1 MRYPKPVVPTLIT
14 VALAM
19 WPISAGYAQS
29 SEQIFTAKDLK
40 AACQDTTSKICSAYI
55 IGYEQGF
62 YYSSVSSQAG
72 YTPCVK
78 SGVTEPVA
86 RLITTKF
93 MDEHP
98 ETMGQGAAS
107 VVAEALVSAFP
118 CDRTH

>member
-1 MRYPKPVVPTLIT
+1 MRYPKLFPALVTLG
-14 VALAM
+14 LAIL
-19 WPISAGYAQS
+19 PISASHAES
-29 SEQIFTAKDLK
+29 TEQIFTAKDLK
-40 AACQDTTSKICSAYI
+40 AACQDSNSKICSAYI

-72 YTPCVK
+72 FTPCVK

-118 CDRTH
+118 CGKN

>member
-1 MRYPKPVVPTLIT
+1 MRYPKSVVPTLIT
-14 VALAM
+14 FALATLPM
-19 WPISAGYAQS
+19 SASHAQS

-40 AACQDTTSKICSAYI
+40 AACQDSNSKICSAYI

-72 YTPCVK
+72 FTPCVK

-118 CDRTH
+118 CAGTR

>member
-1 MRYPKPVVPTLIT
+1 MPYPKPVFPILTALVMALVPL
-14 VALAM
+14 
-19 WPISAGYAQS
+19 SAGHTQT
-29 SEQIFTAKDLK
+29 SEQVFTAKDLK
-40 AACQDTTSKICSAYI
+40 AACQDSNSKICSAYI

-72 YTPCVK
+72 YTPCLK
-78 SGVTEPVA
+78 SGITEPVA

-98 ETMGQGAAS
+98 EAMGQGAAS

-118 CDRTH
+118 CAATR

>member
-1 MRYPKPVVPTLIT
+1 MRYPKLVAPVLTTL
-14 VALAM
+14 ALALS
-19 WPISAGYAQS
+19 PLSAGQAQTS
-29 SEQIFTAKDLK
+29 DQIFTARDLK
-40 AACQDTTSKICSAYI
+40 AACQDTNSKICSAYI

-98 ETMGQGAAS
+98 EAMGQGAAS

-118 CDRTH
+118 CAATR

>member
-1 MRYPKPVVPTLIT
+1 MRYPRPVVPVVITL
-14 VALAM
+14 ALAM
-19 WPISAGYAQS
+19 IPISAGHAES
-29 SEQIFTAKDLK
+29 ADQIFTAKDLR
-40 AACQDTTSKICSAYI
+40 AACQDSNSKICSAYI

-72 YTPCVK
+72 FTPCVK

-118 CDRTH
+118 CAGTR

>member
-14 VALAM
+14 FAFALL
-19 WPISAGYAQS
+19 PLSAGHTQT
-29 SEQIFTAKDLK
+29 SEQVFTAKDLK
-40 AACQDTTSKICSAYI
+40 AACQDANSKICSAYI

-72 YTPCVK
+72 FTPCVR
-78 SGVTEPVA
+78 SGVTEPTA

-118 CDRTH
+118 CSGAH

>member
-14 VALAM
+14 FALAM
-19 WPISAGYAQS
+19 LPMSAGYAQT

-93 MDEHP
+93 LDEHP
-98 ETMGQGAAS
+98 EAMGQGAAS

-118 CDRTH
+118 CSGAH

>member
-1 MRYPKPVVPTLIT
+1 MRYPKPVVPSLISF
-14 VALAM
+14 ALVVL
-19 WPISAGYAQS
+19 PLSAGYAQS
-29 SEQIFTAKDLK
+29 SDQIFTAKDLK
-40 AACQDTTSKICSAYI
+40 AACQDKTSKICSAYI

-72 YTPCVK
+72 YTPCVR

-118 CDRTH
+118 CDRPH

>member
-1 MRYPKPVVPTLIT
+1 MRYLKL
-14 VALAM
+14 VASTATSLVLAL
-19 WPISAGYAQS
+19 WPLSAGHAQT

-40 AACQDTTSKICSAYI
+40 AACQDANSKICSAYI

-98 ETMGQGAAS
+98 EAMGQGAAS

-118 CDRTH
+118 CVGAR

>member
-1 MRYPKPVVPTLIT
+1 MRYPKLVAPILI
-14 VALAM
+14 ALALA
-19 WPISAGYAQS
+19 PLPLSAGQAQT
-29 SEQIFTAKDLK
+29 SEPVFTAKDLK
-40 AACQDTTSKICSAYI
+40 AACQDTNSKICSAYI

-98 ETMGQGAAS
+98 EAMGQGAAS

-118 CDRTH
+118 CAGTR

>member
-1 MRYPKPVVPTLIT
+1 MPYSKPVSPILT
-14 VALAM
+14 ALALALL
-19 WPISAGYAQS
+19 PLSAGHAQT

-40 AACQDTTSKICSAYI
+40 AACQDTNSKICSAYI

-98 ETMGQGAAS
+98 EALGQGAAS

-118 CDRTH
+118 CTGAR

>member
-1 MRYPKPVVPTLIT
+1 MRYHKPVIPTLIT
-14 VALAM
+14 VALALL
-19 WPISAGYAQS
+19 PVSAANAQS
-29 SEQIFTAKDLK
+29 SDQIFTAKDLR

-78 SGVTEPVA
+78 SGLTEPVA

-98 ETMGQGAAS
+98 ETLGQGAAS
-107 VVAEALVSAFP
+107 VVAQALVSAFP
-118 CDRTH
+118 CAGAH